1 MKNLK
6 VQNKNKWNKKKVNPK
21 IKKKNKNKF
30 QRNKRLQIDKSKKN
44 FRQPLDRLEMLMTM
58 LFSRTTNFKPKL
70 KN

>member
-6 VQNKNKWNKKKVNPK
+6 AQNKNKWNKKRVNPK

-30 QRNKRLQIDKSKKN
+30 RRSKRLQIDKSKKN
-44 FRQPLDRLEMLMTM
+44 FRQPLDRLEMLMIM
-58 LFSRTTNFKPKL
+58 LFSKTINFKPKL